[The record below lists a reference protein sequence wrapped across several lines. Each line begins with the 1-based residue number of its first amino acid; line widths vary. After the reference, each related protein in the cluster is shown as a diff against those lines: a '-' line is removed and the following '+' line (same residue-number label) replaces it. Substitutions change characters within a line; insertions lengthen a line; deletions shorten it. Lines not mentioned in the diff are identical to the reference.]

1 MNKPVKVHIL
11 YEYGIDLQPHS
22 SAYIRLL
29 RPLTHPKLDNDLD
42 VTYGLRY
49 KGEQVDFVILD
60 RLWRPDVSIDR
71 IRRLVANVE
80 RARAKLVYAIDD
92 NFFELPPNRSKE
104 FTQEQLEIVNYLIH
118 IADRIIVTTQHLKE
132 CYKKYNS
139 NIIVI
144 PQALDER
151 LLIPR
156 KPQNFSYPFNEKRM
170 VIGYMG
176 TLTHDDDLK
185 IVVPALEAICRN
197 YIDKI
202 EIQIIGGVGDKSTN
216 QYFNNL
222 PVRYVDPKPGENEYP
237 LFMTWYTGKTDWD
250 IAIAPLCDNPFNR
263 HKSDIKLLD
272 YSAIGVPGIYSKVA
286 AYQSSVKHMSTG
298 LLSENHVDAWYEA
311 LETLISKQDLRINI
325 AGAAYQYLYSQ
336 RTILKC
342 AHNWLN
348 IFRTLD
354 TRHSNINGKG

>member
-1 MNKPVKVHIL
+1 MNKPVKIHIL
-11 YEYGIDLQPHS
+11 YEYGIDLQPHG

-29 RPLTHPKLDNDLD
+29 RPLTHPKLKNDLD

-104 FTQEQLEIVNYLIH
+104 FTQEQLEIVNFLIH

-132 CYKKYNS
+132 CYIKYNS

-156 KPQNFSYPFNEKRM
+156 KPQNFSDPFNEKRI

-176 TLTHDDDLK
+176 TLTHDDDLEM
-185 IVVPALEAICRN
+185 VLPALESICKK
-197 YIDKI
+197 YPDEI
-202 EIQIIGGVGDKSTN
+202 EIQIIGCIGRNSTK
-216 QYFNNL
+216 QDLSNL
-222 PVRYVDPKPGENEYP
+222 PVYYIEPKQGENEYP
-237 LFMTWYTGKTDWD
+237 LFMLWYTSTMNWD
-250 IAIAPLCDNPFNR
+250 IAIAPLIDNRFNR
-263 HKSDIKLLD
+263 SKSDIKFLD
-272 YSAIGVPGIYSKVA
+272 YSAIGVPGVYSKVP
-286 AYQSSVKHMSTG
+286 AYISSIQHLETG
-298 LLSENHVDAWYEA
+298 WLAGNQVVSWTNA
-311 LETLISKQDLRINI
+311 LETLLNDSELREKLARN
-325 AGAAYQYLYSQ
+325 ASRYLFSQ
-336 RTILKC
+336 RTL
-342 AHNWLN
+342 AHSAHRWLESLE
-348 IFRTLD
+348 IQMV
-354 TRHSNINGKG
+354 S